1 MFKSLYIHNFKCIKD
16 LTVDFSYDGG
26 KAPNGYKE
34 SLNHIFFQAGSNKMI
49 ELFLFLLYMDQM
61 LLVNLQ
67 L

>member
-34 SLNHIFFQAGSNKMI
+34 SLNHVFFQAGSNKNGV
-49 ELFLFLLYMDQM
+49 FLS
-61 LLVNLQ
+61 N
-67 L
+67 